1 MADVLVPHHP
11 GDTIALTYRSASG
24 SVRTVNVT
32 LADGP
37 PA

>member
-11 GDTIALTYRSASG
+11 GDNIAVTYRSAAG
-24 SVRTVNVT
+24 NVRTVNIT

>member
-1 MADVLVPHHP
+1 MTDVLVPHHP
-11 GDTIALTYRSASG
+11 GDTITLHWRAKGGGDRSG
-24 SVRTVNVT
+24 PVT

>member
-1 MADVLVPHHP
+1 MTDVLVPHHP
-11 GDTIALTYRSASG
+11 GDTITVTYRSASG
-24 SVRTVNVT
+24 ADRSANVQ

>member
-1 MADVLVPHHP
+1 MTDVLVPHHP
-11 GDTIALTYRSASG
+11 GDTIAVSFRTASG
-24 SVRTVNVT
+24 SDRTQNVT